1 MKMKYA
7 KVALACL
14 LAMSMSFGVCGCDD
28 KPGSES
34 KIPVETMSPED
45 AKVGLTFE
53 FDNNGPAVENT
64 ENSDPSQSGSAA
76 DSVTSS
82 GSDSSA
88 AETVYEEVTEYVPV
102 TDAEGQNVTEAG
114 GAVQTQVVVVE
125 TRPVTVT
132 QPAGQ
137 DSSGSDSSS
146 GGDSSTGGNSST
158 GGDSSSGSDSSSGD
172 DPSSGGSGE
181 TYTPAYGTCRAYW
194 LDSMKDTFFNGEFL
208 QFTFEVK
215 DGIPDGS
222 YPVTVASTDIA
233 SWEEVTYKPALIDG
247 EVAVNATPAAQ
258 SDPADGEFTLKVNS
272 VAAKQG
278 DQVTVTVDV
287 ANNPGFVGFVIFVQ
301 YDTNAL
307 TLLEASAGKDFNA
320 VVNTVS

>member
-1 MKMKYA
+1 
-7 KVALACL
+7 
-14 LAMSMSFGVCGCDD
+14 
-28 KPGSES
+28 
-34 KIPVETMSPED
+34 
-45 AKVGLTFE
+45 
-53 FDNNGPAVENT
+53 
-64 ENSDPSQSGSAA
+64 
-76 DSVTSS
+76 
-82 GSDSSA
+82 
-88 AETVYEEVTEYVPV
+88 
-102 TDAEGQNVTEAG
+102 
-114 GAVQTQVVVVE
+114 
-125 TRPVTVT
+125 
-132 QPAGQ
+132 
-137 DSSGSDSSS
+137 
-146 GGDSSTGGNSST
+146 
-158 GGDSSSGSDSSSGD
+158 
-172 DPSSGGSGE
+172 
-181 TYTPAYGTCRAYW
+181 
-194 LDSMKDTFFNGEFL
+194 MKDTFFNGEFL